1 MEFDRNVYDIKQ
13 VFLNFKDILRQAE
26 NVNAQ
31 LTMQNKA
38 LLSEL
43 DAFKNDNEGIESIR
57 NAVQELERNGYL
69 TRQKVHLGQ
78 GKFDTDYILHIT
90 PQLGEKSDPLE
101 IDPLESRRVGF
112 PPLENHPNNS
122 NKEFSKK
129 EEQIKREQTLANF
142 ENFWNLY
149 DKKEDSK
156 KCKDLFTNLPEQ
168 TQQKILQVAPLYVKK
183 TPDKKFRKHPLTWLR
198 GSCWE
203 DDYSDIVKQTQESK
217 PEPKL
222 FYTNEDYEAALA
234 KWNAKNATSN
244 LHDI

>member
-1 MEFDRNVYDIKQ
+1 
-13 VFLNFKDILRQAE
+13 
-26 NVNAQ
+26 
-31 LTMQNKA
+31 
-38 LLSEL
+38 
-43 DAFKNDNEGIESIR
+43 
-57 NAVQELERNGYL
+57 
-69 TRQKVHLGQ
+69 
-78 GKFDTDYILHIT
+78 
-90 PQLGEKSDPLE
+90 
-101 IDPLESRRVGF
+101 
-112 PPLENHPNNS
+112 
-122 NKEFSKK
+122 
-129 EEQIKREQTLANF
+129 
-142 ENFWNLY
+142 LY